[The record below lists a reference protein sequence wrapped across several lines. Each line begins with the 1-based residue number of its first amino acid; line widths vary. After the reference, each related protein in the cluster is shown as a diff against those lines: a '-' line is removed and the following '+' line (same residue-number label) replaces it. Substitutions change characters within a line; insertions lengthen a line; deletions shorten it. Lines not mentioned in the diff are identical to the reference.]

1 MSTKYTCTALAGTNK
16 VGKLSPDANGY
27 YKVVLGAFDFYNES
41 GAYWPYQQA
50 RHLFEGSSSFMRRLN
65 NGQCRGELGHP
76 RQEPGMSYQDY
87 VSRILQIHEDKVTH
101 HIKKCWIDNEAMT
114 DSQKRPII
122 AVMGEIKPSGP
133 YGNVL
138 KDSLQ
143 NPDENV
149 AFSVRS
155 LCEHATRNGRM
166 EKHMKTL
173 VTYDYV
179 NEPGIRI
186 ATKYASPSL
195 ETLTEDILIVPEVL
209 ESLNE
214 KPELVS
220 GLESSGVT
228 VELIK
233 TELGWSKI
241 EIAPLPSLFW

>member
-1 MSTKYTCTALAGTNK
+1 MAAKYTCTALTGTNK
-16 VGKLSPDANGY
+16 VGKLSPDPNGY
-27 YKVVLGAFDFYNES
+27 YQVVLGAFDFYNES
-41 GAYWPYQQA
+41 GAYWPYEKA
-50 RHLFEGSSSFMRRLN
+50 KHLFESSSSFMRRLN

-101 HIKKCWIDNEAMT
+101 HIKRCWIDTEALK
-114 DSQKRPII
+114 DGQQRRIV
-122 AVMGEIKPSGP
+122 AVLGEIKPSGP

-138 KDSLQ
+138 RESLQ

-155 LCEHATRNGRM
+155 LCEHAAQNGRM

-186 ATKYASPSL
+186 ATKYSSPAL
-195 ETLTEDILIVPEVL
+195 ETLTDDILIVPQVL
-209 ESLNE
+209 ASLDQQ
-214 KPELVS
+214 PELVS

-228 VELIK
+228 VALIK
-233 TELGWSKI
+233 TELGWSKT
-241 EIAPLPSLFW
+241 EVTRLPSLAW